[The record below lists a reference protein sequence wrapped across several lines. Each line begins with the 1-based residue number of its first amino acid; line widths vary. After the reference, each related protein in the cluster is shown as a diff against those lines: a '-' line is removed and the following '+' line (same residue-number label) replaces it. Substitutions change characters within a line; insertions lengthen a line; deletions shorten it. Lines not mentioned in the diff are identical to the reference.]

1 MTTKEISS
9 SDINTIVSSKVIKRK
24 KNMNKRIWHYNYQL
38 ALVDPFDHQKKVVG
52 FFCCGE
58 PLFSQDL
65 DSNSPYCGLWLKPT
79 YRNLDFFKLV
89 TMGSYTNGISCE
101 INPLR
106 FIISLLSFVENKKQ
120 KNLHCMPASWC
131 LALHG

>member
-52 FFCCGE
+52 LFCLGE
-58 PLFSQDL
+58 PY
-65 DSNSPYCGLWLKPT
+65 SPKILIVILLTVGYNK
-79 YRNLDFFKLV
+79 
-89 TMGSYTNGISCE
+89 
-101 INPLR
+101 NPH
-106 FIISLLSFVENKKQ
+106 I
-120 KNLHCMPASWC
+120 
-131 LALHG
+131 GT

>member
-52 FFCCGE
+52 FFAVVN
-58 PLFSQDL
+58 PY
-65 DSNSPYCGLWLKPT
+65 SPKILIVILLTVGYSK
-79 YRNLDFFKLV
+79 
-89 TMGSYTNGISCE
+89 
-101 INPLR
+101 NPH
-106 FIISLLSFVENKKQ
+106 I
-120 KNLHCMPASWC
+120 
-131 LALHG
+131 GT